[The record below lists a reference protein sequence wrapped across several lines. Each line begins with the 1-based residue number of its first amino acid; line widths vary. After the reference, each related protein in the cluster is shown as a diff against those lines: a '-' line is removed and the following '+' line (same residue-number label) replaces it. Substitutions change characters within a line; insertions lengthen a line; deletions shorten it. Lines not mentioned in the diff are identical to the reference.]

1 MTDQTAQ
8 TRPTRPTGWRAAGT
22 AAVVAAALTA
32 TVTPSVAAPAQAP
45 RTAAAA
51 PAPRTTAPAA
61 AAAGVDYD
69 TWQRDCR
76 AVMDAALPYVKERIA
91 GSAPGEKQAIVLDID
106 NTSLETD
113 FGFSYPQPANRPVLD
128 VAAYAQEHGVAL
140 FFVTAR
146 PGIVGA
152 PTEWNLAHAG
162 YASSGLY
169 VRGFLD
175 LFKDVAVYKTEQ
187 RAKIESKGYTI
198 IANIGNSAT
207 DLSGGHAERTF
218 KLPDYDGQLS

>member
-1 MTDQTAQ
+1 MTDQTGQTGQ
-8 TRPTRPTGWRAAGT
+8 TRRTWWRAAGT

-32 TVTPSVAAPAQAP
+32 TVTPSVAAPAETRPAP
-45 RTAAAA
+45 VTAAAA
-51 PAPRTTAPAA
+51 AD
-61 AAAGVDYD
+61 VDYD

-76 AVMDAALPYVKERIA
+76 AVMAAALPYLKERIA
-91 GSAPGEKQAIVLDID
+91 DSAPGEKQAIVLDID

-113 FGFSYPQPANRPVLD
+113 FGFSYPQPANRPVLE
-128 VAAYAQEHGVAL
+128 AAEYAQEHGVAL

-146 PGIVGA
+146 PGIIEA

-162 YASSGLY
+162 YESSGLH

-175 LFKDVAVYKTEQ
+175 LFRDVAEYKTEQ
-187 RAKIESKGYTI
+187 RAEIEAKGYTI

>member
-1 MTDQTAQ
+1 MTDQTGQ
-8 TRPTRPTGWRAAGT
+8 TRPLWWRAAGT
-22 AAVVAAALTA
+22 AAVVVAALTA
-32 TVTPSVAAPAQAP
+32 TVTPSVAAPAETP
-45 RTAAAA
+45 RASVATAAAA
-51 PAPRTTAPAA
+51 D
-61 AAAGVDYD
+61 VDYD

-76 AVMDAALPYVKERIA
+76 AVMDAALPYLKERIA
-91 GSAPGEKQAIVLDID
+91 DAGPGEKQAIVLDID

-113 FGFSYPQPANRPVLD
+113 FGFSYPQPANRPVLE
-128 VAAYAQEHGVAL
+128 AARYAQEHGVAL

-146 PGIVGA
+146 PGIIEA

-162 YASSGLY
+162 YESSGLY

-175 LFKDVAVYKTEQ
+175 LFKDVAEYKTEQ
-187 RAKIESKGYTI
+187 REEIESKGYTI

-207 DLSGGHAERTF
+207 DLSGGHAEKTF

>member
-1 MTDQTAQ
+1 MTDQTGQTGQ
-8 TRPTRPTGWRAAGT
+8 TRRTWWRAAGT

-32 TVTPSVAAPAQAP
+32 TVTPSVAAPAETRPAP
-45 RTAAAA
+45 VTAAAA
-51 PAPRTTAPAA
+51 AD
-61 AAAGVDYD
+61 VDYD

-76 AVMDAALPYVKERIA
+76 AVMATALPYLKERIA
-91 GSAPGEKQAIVLDID
+91 DSAPGEKQAIVLDID

-113 FGFSYPQPANRPVLD
+113 FGFSYPQPANQPVLE
-128 VAAYAQEHGVAL
+128 AAEYAQEHGVAL

-146 PGIVGA
+146 PGIIEA

-162 YASSGLY
+162 YESSGLH

-175 LFKDVAVYKTEQ
+175 LFRDVAEYKTEQ
-187 RAKIESKGYTI
+187 RAEIEAKGYTI

>member
-1 MTDQTAQ
+1 MTDQTGQ
-8 TRPTRPTGWRAAGT
+8 TPRRTWAR
-22 AAVVAAALTA
+22 VAAASAVTAAALVA
-32 TVTPSVAAPAQAP
+32 TVTPSVAAPAETRPATV
-45 RTAAAA
+45 TAAA
-51 PAPRTTAPAA
+51 TAD
-61 AAAGVDYD
+61 VDYD

-76 AVMDAALPYVKERIA
+76 AVMDAALPYLKDRIA
-91 GSAPGEKQAIVLDID
+91 DAASGEKQAIVLDID

-113 FGFSYPQPANRPVLD
+113 FGFSFPQPANRPVLE
-128 VAAYAQEHGVAL
+128 AAEYAQEHGVAL

-146 PGIVGA
+146 PGIIEA

-162 YASSGLY
+162 YESSGLY

-175 LFKDVAVYKTEQ
+175 LFKDVAQYKTEQ
-187 RAKIESKGYTI
+187 RAEIESQGYTI